1 MKRLKNIILKGLAGC
16 FTLIGQAQSPVAWQ
30 KTTDL
35 KQKIAILNID
45 AKHAAFHPKV
55 LGNILRTEVER
66 LDSFEVIDR
75 YDAEFLVKQHQMKL
89 DSCFGK
95 LCALEVAAQ
104 LSADKAVTGN
114 IDYYGNN
121 LSLTLRLIDVKSKV
135 VERTQVTE
143 YLFLP
148 DEISSMLR
156 LSMLQLFNRP
166 YDKELLKSITKR
178 NNYEN
183 TINNS
188 NKVSVRLNG
197 PRTGFACFFG
207 ETAEIINQSRHE
219 GGFDAYPL
227 MFQFGFQYEKQYL
240 NEGSYQ
246 ALVEFLPT
254 ITGFNQNIFIP
265 SVTIMNGFRENR
277 HGWEIAFGPTFSLI
291 TKAYGYYDA
300 EGKWRLNAEWKEAPD
315 KNPFLQEQR
324 IDSRGI
330 PELNAGF
337 VIAVGKTI
345 KSGRLNI
352 PVNVYYVPS
361 KDGGR
366 AGMSFGF
373 NAKRS

>member
-1 MKRLKNIILKGLAGC
+1 MINSLVGC
-16 FTLIGQAQSPVAWQ
+16 FTFVCQAQFNVTFQ
-30 KTTDL
+30 KANEPR
-35 KQKIAILNID
+35 QKIAILNID
-45 AKHAAFHPKV
+45 SKHATFNPKV

-75 YDAEFLVKQHQMKL
+75 YDAEFLVKQHHMKL
-89 DSCFGK
+89 DSCYGK

-104 LSADKAVTGN
+104 LGAEKAITGN
-114 IDYYGNN
+114 IDSYGNN
-121 LSLTLRLIDVKSKV
+121 LSLTLRLIDVKSKSV
-135 VERTQVTE
+135 DRTQVTE

-156 LSMLQLFNRP
+156 LSMLQLFNRQ
-166 YDKELLKSITKR
+166 YDAELLKSITKK

-277 HGWEIAFGPTFSLI
+277 HGWEIAFGPTFSFI
-291 TKAYGYYDA
+291 TKAHGYYDA
-300 EGKWRLNAEWKEAPD
+300 DGKWRLNEEWKDAPD
-315 KNPFLQEQR
+315 KNPFPQEQR
-324 IDSRGI
+324 VDSRGI